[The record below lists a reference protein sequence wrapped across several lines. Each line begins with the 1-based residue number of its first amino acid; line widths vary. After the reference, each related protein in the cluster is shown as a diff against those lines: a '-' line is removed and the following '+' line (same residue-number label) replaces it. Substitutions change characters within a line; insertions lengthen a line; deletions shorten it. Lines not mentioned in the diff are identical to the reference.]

1 MHRQVIE
8 PTTHQPGVIIPHGG
22 NGLALNATTKVAS
35 VIGQLKRLYR
45 IARPLEDID
54 VPLDLP
60 TVGSSKVSSSKP

>member
-8 PTTHQPGVIIPHGG
+8 PTTHQPGVIIPHGA
-22 NGLALNATTKVAS
+22 NGLALNATTKVG
-35 VIGQLKRLYR
+35 VIGQLKRLYL